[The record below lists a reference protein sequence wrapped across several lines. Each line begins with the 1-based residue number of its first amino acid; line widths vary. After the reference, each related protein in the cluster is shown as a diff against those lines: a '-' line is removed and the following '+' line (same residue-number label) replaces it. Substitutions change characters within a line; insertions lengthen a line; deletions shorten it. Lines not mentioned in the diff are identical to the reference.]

1 MKANTPGYR
10 QRLGSGPLSSQAGA
24 SPLAVVSARVLAGRC
39 PHMASP
45 RCVQR
50 EGTGSPQ
57 VPLLQTPI
65 LLDQGPTLVT
75 LFDLNDFLRGPS
87 PNTASWGVRTLLY
100 LTYEFW
106 GHTHSAHNTNCKFI
120 LKLTS
125 IQNLPT
131 YPISCFQGK

>member
-1 MKANTPGYR
+1 MERKVKANTPGYR
-10 QRLGSGPLSSQAGA
+10 QRLGPGRLSSQARA
-24 SPLAVVSARVLAGRC
+24 STLAVVSARVLAGRC

-57 VPLLQTPI
+57 VPLLLQTLI

-87 PNTASWGVRTLLY
+87 PNTAPWGVRTLL
-100 LTYEFW
+100 
-106 GHTHSAHNTNCKFI
+106 
-120 LKLTS
+120 
-125 IQNLPT
+125 
-131 YPISCFQGK
+131 

>member
-1 MKANTPGYR
+1 MS
-10 QRLGSGPLSSQAGA
+10 L
-24 SPLAVVSARVLAGRC
+24 
-39 PHMASP
+39 
-45 RCVQR
+45 
-50 EGTGSPQ
+50 
-57 VPLLQTPI
+57 LLQTLI

-87 PNTASWGVRTLLY
+87 PNTTPCGVRT

-106 GHTHSAHNTNCKFI
+106 GHTHSAHNTNYKFI